1 MRRLCLKSTIYQE
14 HNVEPDSANITVP
27 DPHLATQVC
36 FKLLEMTDLRNQPP
50 SVLHLQE
57 NEFFQQQMNLDEEWS
72 LSPVSEE
79 VSLYTS
85 CQLTAGTQS
94 CEALSQG
101 PN

>member
-1 MRRLCLKSTIYQE
+1 MC
-14 HNVEPDSANITVP
+14 
-27 DPHLATQVC
+27 TQPGLSLGEESP
-36 FKLLEMTDLRNQPP
+36 LLTEIALLSVLLDLRNQPP

-57 NEFFQQQMNLDEEWS
+57 NDFFQQQMSLDEEWS

-79 VSLYTS
+79 VFLDTS
-85 CQLTAGTQS
+85 CQLTAGTKS